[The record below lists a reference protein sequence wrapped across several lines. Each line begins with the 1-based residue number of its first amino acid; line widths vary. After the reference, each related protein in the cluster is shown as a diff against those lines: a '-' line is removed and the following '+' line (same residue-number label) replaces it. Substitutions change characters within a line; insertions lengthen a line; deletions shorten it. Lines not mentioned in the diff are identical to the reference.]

1 MITSQDFDRLSAYVD
16 NQLSA
21 SEKARLEARLA
32 REPELKAALA
42 DLRLTVR
49 VLRSLPTVRPP
60 RNFTLSRAQAEAHAR
75 PRLGLFPALRLA
87 TALAAFAFIA
97 VVASD
102 LFVLQSREA
111 APAAAP
117 EVALSVAQVT
127 ASPETDE
134 VGGAAGAE
142 AQSTPTAQVEVLAP
156 LAVTPTEQTEAA
168 ADQTTAPTATP
179 ETSKALRLTMTSTP
193 TPAVIAEAQ
202 DAVGESAGNSAA
214 NPPSAQPPALPPLRY
229 MEIGLAVLTVL
240 LALAAWQWRKR

>member
-1 MITSQDFDRLSAYVD
+1 
-16 NQLSA
+16 
-21 SEKARLEARLA
+21 
-32 REPELKAALA
+32 
-42 DLRLTVR
+42 
-49 VLRSLPTVRPP
+49 
-60 RNFTLSRAQAEAHAR
+60 
-75 PRLGLFPALRLA
+75 
-87 TALAAFAFIA
+87 
-97 VVASD
+97 
-102 LFVLQSREA
+102 LFVLQSRET

-142 AQSTPTAQVEVLAP
+142 AQSTPTARVEVLAP

-168 ADQTTAPTATP
+168 ADQATAPTATP

-202 DAVGESAGNSAA
+202 DAVGESAGNTAA